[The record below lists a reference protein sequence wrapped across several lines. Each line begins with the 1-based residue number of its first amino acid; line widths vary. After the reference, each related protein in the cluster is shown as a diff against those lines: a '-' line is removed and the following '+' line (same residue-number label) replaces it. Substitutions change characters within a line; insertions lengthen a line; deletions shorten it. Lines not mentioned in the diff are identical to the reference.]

1 MPWTHGNLTEG
12 PADSR
17 KVDKCLQKVPW
28 MHGKLTGLLA
38 ARKVDGN
45 FKEGPIGA
53 RNVDGKSL
61 GHT

>member
-1 MPWTHGNLTEG
+1 MESG
-12 PADSR
+12 
-17 KVDKCLQKVPW
+17 QKIPR
-28 MHGKLTGLLA
+28 MQGKLTEGLLA
-38 ARKVDGN
+38 ARKVDRN